1 MPTPLI
7 AFFLGVVSVMSAS
20 VGSVFHTVF
29 FLLLAG
35 VGVLLLWL
43 AVAITSSK
51 LDSIMEAVLGVA
63 IGVIGA
69 SMLCFGV
76 QMVFPLN

>member
-1 MPTPLI
+1 MS
-7 AFFLGVVSVMSAS
+7 VSVA
-20 VGSVFHTVF
+20 SVFHVVF

-35 VGVLLLWL
+35 VGVLLVML

-51 LDSIMEAVLGVA
+51 LDSIMDAVLGVA
-63 IGVIGA
+63 IGVIGM
-69 SMLCFGV
+69 SMFCFGV

>member
-1 MPTPLI
+1 M
-7 AFFLGVVSVMSAS
+7 GAS
-20 VGSVFHTVF
+20 IGSVFHTVF

-35 VGVLLLWL
+35 IGVSLIML
-43 AVAITSSK
+43 AIAITSSK
-51 LDSIMEAVLGVA
+51 LDSVMEAVLGVT

-69 SMLCFGV
+69 SMFCFGI

>member
-1 MPTPLI
+1 M
-7 AFFLGVVSVMSAS
+7 GAS
-20 VGSVFHTVF
+20 VGSAIHAVF

-43 AVAITSSK
+43 AIAITSSK
-51 LDSIMEAVLGVA
+51 LDTVMEAVLGMT
-63 IGVIGA
+63 IGVIGM
-69 SMLCFGV
+69 SMFCFGV

>member
-1 MPTPLI
+1 M
-7 AFFLGVVSVMSAS
+7 GAS
-20 VGSVFHTVF
+20 IGSVFHTVF

-35 VGVLLLWL
+35 VGMLLIML

-51 LDSIMEAVLGVA
+51 LDSVMEAVLGVT
-63 IGVIGA
+63 IGVIGV
-69 SMLCFGV
+69 SMFCFGV

>member
-1 MPTPLI
+1 MS
-7 AFFLGVVSVMSAS
+7 VSVA
-20 VGSVFHTVF
+20 SVFHVVF

-35 VGVLLLWL
+35 VGVLLLML

-51 LDSIMEAVLGVA
+51 LDNVMEAVLGVA
-63 IGVIGA
+63 IGFIGV
-69 SMLCFGV
+69 SMFCFGV

>member
-1 MPTPLI
+1 M
-7 AFFLGVVSVMSAS
+7 GAS
-20 VGSVFHTVF
+20 IGSVFHTVF

-35 VGVLLLWL
+35 VGVLLIML

-51 LDSIMEAVLGVA
+51 LDGVMEAVLGVT
-63 IGVIGA
+63 IGVIGV
-69 SMLCFGV
+69 SMFCFGM